1 MSDYYG
7 FSTLQTTLDDGILR
21 VAFNRPDRLNAL
33 NAVMHDELR
42 DLFGKIERDDAVDLV
57 ILTGNGKA
65 FCVGADFDQM
75 EENLERGG
83 YPDGHPSLLG
93 DAAAMARNIL
103 AVRQPMIAAING
115 DAIGLGA
122 TLALFCDITFMA
134 AGSRIGDPHVRAGIV
149 AGDGGPVLWPMLV
162 GPNRAKE
169 YLLTGDLLKAEE
181 AERIGLVNHVVAAEE
196 LGAAV
201 DKMARK
207 LAAGPQIAIRF
218 NKRLVNKEL
227 EEKVNKIYDLALALE
242 AITFETADHQ
252 EAVRAFLD
260 KRKPVF
266 GRHRADATG
275 EASGGS
281 ADR

>member
-1 MSDYYG
+1 MADHYG
-7 FSTLQTTLDDGILR
+7 FETLETTLDDGILR

-33 NAVMHDELR
+33 NALMHEELR
-42 DLFGKIERDDAVDLV
+42 DLFGRIERDSAVDIV
-57 ILTGNGKA
+57 VLTGNGSA

-75 EENLERGG
+75 EENLKRGG

-122 TLALFCDITFMA
+122 TLALFCDITYMA
-134 AGSRIGDPHVRAGIV
+134 AGARIGDPHVKAGIV

-162 GPNRAKE
+162 GANRAKE
-169 YLLTGDLLKAEE
+169 YLLTGDLLTAEE
-181 AERIGLVNHVVAAEE
+181 AERIGLVNHVVAKDE
-196 LGAAV
+196 LNDAV
-201 DKMARK
+201 MKMAKR

-227 EEKVNKIYDLALALE
+227 EERVSRLYDLSLALE

-252 EAVRAFLD
+252 EAVKAFLE

-266 GRHRADATG
+266 GQNRD
-275 EASGGS
+275 
-281 ADR
+281 

>member
-1 MSDYYG
+1 MSDRYG
-7 FSTLQTTLDDGILR
+7 FTTLACTLDGRILT
-21 VAFNRPDRLNAL
+21 VEFNRPDRLNAL
-33 NAVMHDELR
+33 NAVMHEELR
-42 DLFGKIERDDAVDLV
+42 DLYRKIESDKDVDV
-57 ILTGNGKA
+57 VVLTGRGKS

-75 EENLERGG
+75 EENLAAGG

-134 AGSRIGDPHVRAGIV
+134 DNGRIGDPHVKAGIV

-162 GPNRAKE
+162 GANRAKE
-169 YLLTGDLLKAEE
+169 YLMTGDLLKAPE
-181 AERIGLVNHVVAAEE
+181 AERIGLVNHVVPADELLAA
-196 LGAAV
+196 AQ
-201 DKMARK
+201 KMATK
-207 LAAGPQIAIRF
+207 LAAGPQIALRF

-227 EEKVNKIYDLALALE
+227 EEKVSRLYDLSLALE
-242 AITFETADHQ
+242 AITFETKDHK
-252 EAVRAFLD
+252 EAVQAFLE

-266 GRHRADATG
+266 GQNRD
-275 EASGGS
+275 
-281 ADR
+281 

>member
-1 MSDYYG
+1 MADHYG
-7 FSTLQTTLDDGILR
+7 FETLETTLDDGILR

-33 NAVMHDELR
+33 NALMHEELR
-42 DLFGKIERDDAVDLV
+42 DLFGRIERDSAVDIV
-57 ILTGNGKA
+57 VLTGNGSA

-75 EENLERGG
+75 EENLKRGG

-93 DAAAMARNIL
+93 DSAAMARNIL

-122 TLALFCDITFMA
+122 TLALFCDITYMA
-134 AGSRIGDPHVRAGIV
+134 AGARIGDPHVKAGIV

-162 GPNRAKE
+162 GANRAKE
-169 YLLTGDLLKAEE
+169 YLLTGDLLTAEE
-181 AERIGLVNHVVAAEE
+181 AERIGLVNHVVAKDE
-196 LGAAV
+196 LNDAV
-201 DKMARK
+201 MKMAKR

-227 EEKVNKIYDLALALE
+227 EERVSRLYDLSLALE

-252 EAVRAFLD
+252 EAVKAFLE

-266 GRHRADATG
+266 GKHRD
-275 EASGGS
+275 
-281 ADR
+281 

>member
-1 MSDYYG
+1 VPETGADRYG
-7 FSTLQTTLDDGILR
+7 FQTLQTTLTDRVLR

-33 NAVMHDELR
+33 NALMHEELR
-42 DLFGKIERDDAVDLV
+42 DLFGRIERDNEVDVV
-57 ILTGNGKA
+57 ILTGNGTA

-75 EENLERGG
+75 EENLARGG

-134 AGSRIGDPHVRAGIV
+134 AGARIGDPHVRAGIV

-162 GPNRAKE
+162 GANRAKE
-169 YLLTGDLLKAEE
+169 YLMTGDLLRAEE
-181 AERIGLVNHVVAAEE
+181 AERIGLVNHVVAPDE
-196 LGAAV
+196 LEAAV
-201 DKMARK
+201 AKMATK
-207 LAAGPQIAIRF
+207 LANGPQIAIRF

-252 EAVRAFLD
+252 EAVKAFLE

-266 GRHRADATG
+266 GQNR
-275 EASGGS
+275 E
-281 ADR
+281 

>member
-1 MSDYYG
+1 LSDHYG
-7 FSTLQTTLDDGILR
+7 FETLQTTLENRILR

-33 NAVMHDELR
+33 NALMHDELR
-42 DLFGKIERDDAVDLV
+42 QLFGRIERDTEVDV
-57 ILTGNGKA
+57 VVLTGNGSA

-75 EENLERGG
+75 EENLARGG
-83 YPDGHPSLLG
+83 YEDGHPSLLG

-115 DAIGLGA
+115 DCIGLGA
-122 TLALFCDITFMA
+122 TLALFCDITFIA
-134 AGSRIGDPHVRAGIV
+134 EGARIGDPHVKAGIV

-169 YLLTGDLLKAEE
+169 YLLTGDLLDAVE
-181 AERIGLVNHVVAAEE
+181 AERIGLINHIVAPDE
-196 LGAAV
+196 LEAAV
-201 DKMARK
+201 AKTASK
-207 LAAGPQIAIRF
+207 LARGPQIAIRF

-252 EAVRAFLD
+252 EAVKAFLE
-260 KRKPVF
+260 KRRPVF
-266 GRHRADATG
+266 GAQNRTG
-275 EASGGS
+275 E
-281 ADR
+281 

>member
-1 MSDYYG
+1 MSDHYG
-7 FSTLQTTLDDGILR
+7 FETLATSLDDGILR
-21 VAFNRPDRLNAL
+21 VAFNRPKRLNAL
-33 NAVMHDELR
+33 NARMHEELR
-42 DLFGKIERDDAVDLV
+42 DLFGRIERDDAVDVV
-57 ILTGNGKA
+57 ILTGNGSA

-75 EENLERGG
+75 EENLARGG

-122 TLALFCDITFMA
+122 TLALFCDITYMA
-134 AGSRIGDPHVRAGIV
+134 AGARIGDPHVRAGIV

-162 GPNRAKE
+162 GANRAKE
-169 YLLTGDLLKAEE
+169 YLLTGDLLTAEE
-181 AERIGLVNHVVAAEE
+181 AERIGLVNHVVPPEQLDE
-196 LGAAV
+196 AV
-201 DKMARK
+201 TKMARR

-227 EEKVNKIYDLALALE
+227 EDRVSRIYDLALALE

-252 EAVRAFLD
+252 EAVRAFLE
-260 KRKPVF
+260 KRKP
-266 GRHRADATG
+266 
-275 EASGGS
+275 
-281 ADR
+281 